1 MNTTYPANPQRR
13 LLTIALVAAIAGT
26 MPAHAQQSAAEA
38 KAAEAAEVARVAEIR
53 AVAASRAA
61 DEVQA
66 VNSERFIEALRV
78 AEVEQ
83 RAALEAVTA
92 ARAELLEQAEM
103 RREELLQARE
113 TSRSVD
119 EQRRLELQEAREVQR
134 ELERAHAN
142 LRRASQEVAQVHRE
156 LHVVD
161 HSAAPIVQLGGTRAV
176 IGVVLGANTPEGV
189 QILAVSPDGPAERAG
204 LQPGDVIISLMGEPL
219 SADGINGRSVLTDA
233 MQAVEPGDELVLV
246 YRRGDATAEETL
258 IAEERTPF
266 SWQSVTRLVSAPA
279 PPTPPGVTGGPGV
292 PDAPRVPD
300 VTIFGQSIDGPNVDS
315 QELERELESLFS
327 ELQGQQYIFER
338 IESGDAPLD
347 AGDSYLSGHNRFSQA
362 GDAALNST
370 NIWFGVPLT
379 RGLKLAEMDSE
390 LGSYFGTGEG
400 VLVLSAQADNALQL
414 KSGDVI
420 ISVAGSAV
428 QRPGDVM
435 RALRKVDAGDVI
447 ILQIKRNGQDQTIDL
462 EIPENRLGFLIGEA
476 LPGIDIQS
484 WEFQIE
490 SQQENSQ

>member
-1 MNTTYPANPQRR
+1 M
-13 LLTIALVAAIAGT
+13 
-26 MPAHAQQSAAEA
+26 AQA
-38 KAAEAAEVARVAEIR
+38 R

-61 DEVQA
+61 SEMQA
-66 VNSERFIEALRV
+66 ANSERFIEALRA
-78 AEVEQ
+78 AEEEQ

-92 ARAELLEQAEM
+92 ARAELLKQAEM

-113 TSRSVD
+113 TSRSAD
-119 EQRRLELQEAREVQR
+119 DQRRLELQETREVKR

-156 LHVVD
+156 LHFVD

-176 IGVVLGANTPEGV
+176 IGVVLGDNTPEGV

-204 LQPGDVIISLMGEPL
+204 LQPGDVIVSLMGEPL
-219 SADGINGRSVLTDA
+219 SEDGINGRSVLNDA

-279 PPTPPGVTGGPGV
+279 PPSPPGVAGV
-292 PDAPRVPD
+292 PDAPHVPD
-300 VTIFGQSIDGPNVDS
+300 VTIFGQSIDGPNVDR

-327 ELQGQQYIFER
+327 ELQGQQFIFER

-347 AGDSYLSGHNRFSQA
+347 AGDSYLYGYNRFSQA

-379 RGLKLAEMDSE
+379 RGLKLAEMDSG

-400 VLVLSAQADNALQL
+400 VLVLSAEADNALQL

-447 ILQIKRNGQDQTIDL
+447 TVKIKRNGQDQTIDL
-462 EIPENRLGFLIGEA
+462 EIPENRLGFLIGEG
-476 LPGIDIQS
+476 LPGIDVQS

-490 SQQENSQ
+490 SQQQNSR